1 MMKTRRK
8 VMKDESWNLL
18 EHWGT
23 GSIYILVDAGKHTLR
38 GFSTMTKWHPLST
51 ILSFQYH

>member
-1 MMKTRRK
+1 
-8 VMKDESWNLL
+8 MKDESWNLL